1 MVQSPIL
8 GELEIKVMEH
18 LWIHREG
25 TVKSVHEHLSST
37 KKLSTN
43 TIQSALERL
52 FRKELLVRSKQSHSY
67 IYSVKVSKEEL
78 LGSMIT
84 DMLGRFGTDSQLS
97 TAAIINAAESI
108 DDDALNMLGAE
119 IERRRKVGES

>member
-1 MVQSPIL
+1 
-8 GELEIKVMEH
+8 MEH